1 MKKFKILGFIVLIL
15 IIVVLSYSIYVLAKE
30 NPQENQENKILS
42 EIRYVEAEF
51 TDLFNTM
58 NNIETRNYG
67 VEIDELSKETAEK
80 MKESESSSSGGGGQ
94 SSSSGSGS
102 SGTEESSSNTSSG
115 ENGETNQDSEKYD
128 LKLNGVLTTTKD
140 INWDIV
146 KSEVENLY
154 TSIPT
159 MTMDLYQLNINK
171 DEILNFNKEIDNLVT
186 VVNEENKESTLQ
198 TLSVIYDYLPKFLKS
213 AKGEDVIYKK
223 VVATKAN
230 IFKGYSK
237 LDSGKWD
244 EISQDIQNGINTF
257 TELLSNPDVIN
268 SNNQYSVNKIYIMLN
283 ELQNAV
289 NMQDVSVFLIKYKNL
304 IEEIEAI

>member
-30 NPQENQENKILS
+30 NPQENKILS

-67 VEIDELSKETAEK
+67 IEIDELSKETAEK
-80 MKESESSSSGGGGQ
+80 MKESESSSSGGGQ

-128 LKLNGVLTTTKD
+128 SKLNGVLTTTKD

-159 MTMDLYQLNINK
+159 MTMDLYQLDINK

-198 TLSVIYDYLPKFLKS
+198 TLSVIYDYLPKFLES

-223 VVATKAN
+223 VVVTKAN

-244 EISQDIQNGINTF
+244 EISQDIQNGVNTF

>member
-67 VEIDELSKETAEK
+67 IEIDELSKETAEK
-80 MKESESSSSGGGGQ
+80 MKESESSSSGGGQ

-198 TLSVIYDYLPKFLKS
+198 ILSVIYDYLPKFLES

-223 VVATKAN
+223 VVVTKAN

-244 EISQDIQNGINTF
+244 EISQDIQNGVNTF

>member
-67 VEIDELSKETAEK
+67 IEIDELSKETAEK
-80 MKESESSSSGGGGQ
+80 MKESESSSSGGGQ

-102 SGTEESSSNTSSG
+102 SGTEKSSSNTSSG

-198 TLSVIYDYLPKFLKS
+198 ILSVIYDYLPKFLES

-223 VVATKAN
+223 VVVTKAN

-244 EISQDIQNGINTF
+244 EISQDIQNGVNTF

-289 NMQDVSVFLIKYKNL
+289 NMQDVSVFLIKYRNL

>member
-15 IIVVLSYSIYVLAKE
+15 IILVLSYSIYVLAKE

-67 VEIDELSKETAEK
+67 IEIDELSKETAEK
-80 MKESESSSSGGGGQ
+80 MKESESSSSGGGQ

-102 SGTEESSSNTSSG
+102 SGTEKSSSNTSSG

-198 TLSVIYDYLPKFLKS
+198 ILSVIYDYLPKFLES

-223 VVATKAN
+223 VVVTKAN

-244 EISQDIQNGINTF
+244 EISQDIQNGVNTF

>member
-67 VEIDELSKETAEK
+67 IEIDELSKETAEK
-80 MKESESSSSGGGGQ
+80 MKESESSSSEGGQ

-198 TLSVIYDYLPKFLKS
+198 ILSVIYDYLPKFLES

-223 VVATKAN
+223 VVVTKAN

-244 EISQDIQNGINTF
+244 EISQDIQNGVNTF

>member
-1 MKKFKILGFIVLIL
+1 MKKFKTIGYIVLIL
-15 IIVVLSYSIYVLAKE
+15 IIAILSYSIYSVAKE
-30 NPQENQENKILS
+30 DPEKDSKNKILS

-80 MKESESSSSGGGGQ
+80 MKEESSSSQSGDKSSGA
-94 SSSSGSGS
+94 SSSSGS
-102 SGTEESSSNTSSG
+102 EQSSSDSTSG
-115 ENGETNQDSEKYD
+115 EVGTNNQDSEKYD
-128 LKLNGVLTTTKD
+128 LKLNGVLTKKED

-159 MTMDLYQLNINK
+159 MTMDLYQLDINK

-186 VVNEENKESTLQ
+186 AVDDENKENTLQ
-198 TLSVIYDYLPKFLKS
+198 ILSTIYDYFPKFLE
-213 AKGEDVIYKK
+213 ATDGEDIIYIK
-223 VVATKAN
+223 VVQTKTN
-230 IFKGYSK
+230 IFKAYSK
-237 LDSGKWD
+237 LDLGNWN
-244 EISQDIQNGINTF
+244 EISSDIKNGINVF
-257 TELLSNPDVIN
+257 TELLSDTSVIN
-268 SNNQYSVNKIYIMLN
+268 SNNQYSVNKVYIMLN

-289 NMQDVSVFLIKYKNL
+289 SIQDISVFLIKYKNL
-304 IEEIEAI
+304 IEEIEGI

>member
-159 MTMDLYQLNINK
+159 MTMDLYQLDINK

>member
-67 VEIDELSKETAEK
+67 IEIDELSKETAEK
-80 MKESESSSSGGGGQ
+80 MKESESSSSGGSQ

-198 TLSVIYDYLPKFLKS
+198 TLSVIYDYLPKFLES

-223 VVATKAN
+223 VVETKAN

>member
-67 VEIDELSKETAEK
+67 IEIDELSKETAEK
-80 MKESESSSSGGGGQ
+80 MKESESSSSGGGQ

-102 SGTEESSSNTSSG
+102 SGTEKSSSNTSSG

-159 MTMDLYQLNINK
+159 MTMDLYQLDINK

-198 TLSVIYDYLPKFLKS
+198 ILSVIYDYLPKFLES

-223 VVATKAN
+223 VVVTKAN

-244 EISQDIQNGINTF
+244 EISQDIQNGVNTF

-289 NMQDVSVFLIKYKNL
+289 NMQDVSVFLIKYRNL

>member
-67 VEIDELSKETAEK
+67 IEIDELSKETAEK
-80 MKESESSSSGGGGQ
+80 MKESESSSSGGGQ

-159 MTMDLYQLNINK
+159 MTMDLYQLDINK

-198 TLSVIYDYLPKFLKS
+198 TLSVIYDYLHKFLES
-213 AKGEDVIYKK
+213 AKGEDVISQKSSS
-223 VVATKAN
+223 N
-230 IFKGYSK
+230 KGK
-237 LDSGKWD
+237 
-244 EISQDIQNGINTF
+244 
-257 TELLSNPDVIN
+257 
-268 SNNQYSVNKIYIMLN
+268 YI
-283 ELQNAV
+283 
-289 NMQDVSVFLIKYKNL
+289 
-304 IEEIEAI
+304 

>member
-67 VEIDELSKETAEK
+67 IEIDELSKETAEK
-80 MKESESSSSGGGGQ
+80 MKESESSSSGGSQ

-159 MTMDLYQLNINK
+159 MTMDLYQLDINK

-198 TLSVIYDYLPKFLKS
+198 TLSVIYDYLPKFLES

-223 VVATKAN
+223 VVVTKAN

>member
-67 VEIDELSKETAEK
+67 IEIDELSKETAEK
-80 MKESESSSSGGGGQ
+80 MKESESSSSGGGQ

-159 MTMDLYQLNINK
+159 MTMDLYQLDINK

-198 TLSVIYDYLPKFLKS
+198 ILSVIYDYLPKFLES

-223 VVATKAN
+223 VVVTKAN

>member
-15 IIVVLSYSIYVLAKE
+15 IIVVLSYSIYVLTKE

-80 MKESESSSSGGGGQ
+80 MKESESSSSEGGQ

-198 TLSVIYDYLPKFLKS
+198 ILSVIYDYLPKFLES

-223 VVATKAN
+223 VVVTKAN

-244 EISQDIQNGINTF
+244 EISQDIQNGVNTF

>member
-67 VEIDELSKETAEK
+67 IEIDELSKETAEK
-80 MKESESSSSGGGGQ
+80 MKESESSSSGGGQ

-159 MTMDLYQLNINK
+159 MTMDLYQLDINK
-171 DEILNFNKEIDNLVT
+171 DGILNFNKEIDNLVT

-198 TLSVIYDYLPKFLKS
+198 ILSVIYDYLPKFLES

-223 VVATKAN
+223 VVVTKAN

>member
-80 MKESESSSSGGGGQ
+80 MKESESSSSGGGQ

-102 SGTEESSSNTSSG
+102 SGTEKSSSNTSSG

-159 MTMDLYQLNINK
+159 MTMDLYQLDINK

-198 TLSVIYDYLPKFLKS
+198 TLSVIYDYLPKFLES

-223 VVATKAN
+223 VVVTKAN

-244 EISQDIQNGINTF
+244 EISQDIQNGVNTF

>member
-67 VEIDELSKETAEK
+67 IEIDELSKETAEK
-80 MKESESSSSGGGGQ
+80 MKESESSSSGGGQ

-128 LKLNGVLTTTKD
+128 SKLNGVLTTTKD

-159 MTMDLYQLNINK
+159 MTMDLYQLDINK

-198 TLSVIYDYLPKFLKS
+198 TLSVIYDYLPKFLES

-223 VVATKAN
+223 VVVTKAN

-244 EISQDIQNGINTF
+244 EISQDIQNGVNTF

>member
-15 IIVVLSYSIYVLAKE
+15 IILVLSYSIYVLAKE

-67 VEIDELSKETAEK
+67 IEIDELSKETAEK
-80 MKESESSSSGGGGQ
+80 MKESESSSSEGGQ

-198 TLSVIYDYLPKFLKS
+198 ILSVIYDYLPKFLES

-223 VVATKAN
+223 VVVTKAN

-244 EISQDIQNGINTF
+244 EISQDIQNGVNTF

>member
-67 VEIDELSKETAEK
+67 IEIDELSKETAEK
-80 MKESESSSSGGGGQ
+80 MKESESSSSEGGQ

-159 MTMDLYQLNINK
+159 MTMDLYQLDINK
-171 DEILNFNKEIDNLVT
+171 DEILNFNKEIDNVVT
-186 VVNEENKESTLQ
+186 VVNEEKKESTLQ
-198 TLSVIYDYLPKFLKS
+198 TLSVIYDYLPKFLES

-223 VVATKAN
+223 VVVTKAN

-244 EISQDIQNGINTF
+244 EISQDIQNGVNTF

-289 NMQDVSVFLIKYKNL
+289 NMQDVSVFLIKYRNL

>member
-1 MKKFKILGFIVLIL
+1 MKKFKTLGYIVLIL
-15 IIVVLSYSIYVLAKE
+15 IIAILSYSIYSVAKE
-30 NPQENQENKILS
+30 NLEEDSKKKILS

-67 VEIDELSKETAEK
+67 IEIDELSKETEEK
-80 MKESESSSSGGGGQ
+80 MKESGSSSSGQSGNGSSSS
-94 SSSSGSGS
+94 SSSSGS
-102 SGTEESSSNTSSG
+102 EQSSSDSASG
-115 ENGETNQDSEKYD
+115 EVGTNNQDSEKYD
-128 LKLNGVLTTTKD
+128 LKLNGVLTKKED

-146 KSEVENLY
+146 KSEVESLY

-159 MTMDLYQLNINK
+159 MTMDLYQLDINK

-186 VVNEENKESTLQ
+186 VVNDENKENTLQ
-198 TLSVIYDYLPKFLKS
+198 TLSTIYDYFPKFLE
-213 AKGEDVIYKK
+213 ATDGEDIIYKK
-223 VVATKAN
+223 VVETKAN

-237 LDSGKWD
+237 LDLGNWS
-244 EISQDIQNGINTF
+244 EISTDIQNGVNTF
-257 TELLSNPDVIN
+257 TELLSDTSVVN
-268 SNNQYSVNKIYIMLN
+268 SNNQYSVNKVYIMLN

-289 NMQDVSVFLIKYKNL
+289 NIQDVSVFLIKYRNL

>member
-67 VEIDELSKETAEK
+67 IEIDELSKETAEK
-80 MKESESSSSGGGGQ
+80 MKESESSSSGGGQ

-159 MTMDLYQLNINK
+159 MTMDLYQLDINK

-198 TLSVIYDYLPKFLKS
+198 TLSVIYDYLPKFLES

-223 VVATKAN
+223 VVVTKAN

-244 EISQDIQNGINTF
+244 EISQDIQNGVNTF

-304 IEEIEAI
+304 IEEVEAI

>member
-67 VEIDELSKETAEK
+67 IEIDELSKETAEK
-80 MKESESSSSGGGGQ
+80 MKESESSSSGGGQ

-128 LKLNGVLTTTKD
+128 SKLNGVLTTTKD

-159 MTMDLYQLNINK
+159 MTMDLYQLDINK

-198 TLSVIYDYLPKFLKS
+198 TLSVIYDYLPKFLES

-223 VVATKAN
+223 VVVTKAN

-244 EISQDIQNGINTF
+244 EISQDIQNGVNTF

-304 IEEIEAI
+304 IEEVEAI

>member
-15 IIVVLSYSIYVLAKE
+15 IILVLSYSIYVLAKE

-67 VEIDELSKETAEK
+67 IEIDELSKETAEK
-80 MKESESSSSGGGGQ
+80 MKESESSSSGGGQ

-102 SGTEESSSNTSSG
+102 SGTEKSSSNTSSG

-159 MTMDLYQLNINK
+159 MTMDLYQLNTNK
-171 DEILNFNKEIDNLVT
+171 DEILKFNQEIDNLVT

-198 TLSVIYDYLPKFLKS
+198 TLSVIYDYLPKFLES

-223 VVATKAN
+223 VVETKAN

-244 EISQDIQNGINTF
+244 EISQDIQNGVNTF

-289 NMQDVSVFLIKYKNL
+289 NMRDVSVFLIKYKNL

>member
-80 MKESESSSSGGGGQ
+80 MKESESSSSGGGQ

-102 SGTEESSSNTSSG
+102 SGTEKSSSNTSSG

-198 TLSVIYDYLPKFLKS
+198 TLSVIYDYLPKFLES

-223 VVATKAN
+223 VVVTKAN

-244 EISQDIQNGINTF
+244 EISQDIQNGVNTF

>member
-67 VEIDELSKETAEK
+67 IEIDELSKETAEK
-80 MKESESSSSGGGGQ
+80 MKESESSSSGGGQ

-159 MTMDLYQLNINK
+159 MTMDLYQLDINK

-198 TLSVIYDYLPKFLKS
+198 ILSVIYDYLPKFLES

-223 VVATKAN
+223 VVVTKAN

-244 EISQDIQNGINTF
+244 EISQDIQNGVNTF

-268 SNNQYSVNKIYIMLN
+268 SNNQYSVNKIYIML
-283 ELQNAV
+283 
-289 NMQDVSVFLIKYKNL
+289 K
-304 IEEIEAI
+304 

>member
-67 VEIDELSKETAEK
+67 IEIDELSKETAEK

-198 TLSVIYDYLPKFLKS
+198 ILSVIYDYLPKFLES

-223 VVATKAN
+223 VVVTKAN

-244 EISQDIQNGINTF
+244 EISQDIQNGVNTF

-304 IEEIEAI
+304 IEEVEAI

>member
-15 IIVVLSYSIYVLAKE
+15 IILVLSYSIYVLAKE

-67 VEIDELSKETAEK
+67 IEIDELSKETAEK
-80 MKESESSSSGGGGQ
+80 MKESESSSSGGGQ

-102 SGTEESSSNTSSG
+102 SGTEKSSSNTSSG

-198 TLSVIYDYLPKFLKS
+198 TLSVIYDYLPKFLES

-223 VVATKAN
+223 VVVTKAN

-244 EISQDIQNGINTF
+244 EISQDIQNGVNTF

>member
-67 VEIDELSKETAEK
+67 IEIDELSKETAEK
-80 MKESESSSSGGGGQ
+80 MKESESSSSGGGQ

-102 SGTEESSSNTSSG
+102 SGTEKSSSNTSSG

-198 TLSVIYDYLPKFLKS
+198 TLSVIYDYLPKFLES

-223 VVATKAN
+223 VVETKAN

-244 EISQDIQNGINTF
+244 EISQDIQNGVNTF

>member
-42 EIRYVEAEF
+42 EISYVEAEF

-67 VEIDELSKETAEK
+67 IEIDELSKETAEK
-80 MKESESSSSGGGGQ
+80 MKESESSSSEGGQ

-198 TLSVIYDYLPKFLKS
+198 TLSVIYDYLPKFLES

-223 VVATKAN
+223 VVETKAN

-244 EISQDIQNGINTF
+244 EISQDIQNGVNTF

>member
-67 VEIDELSKETAEK
+67 IEIDELSKETAEK
-80 MKESESSSSGGGGQ
+80 MKESESSSSGGGQ

-102 SGTEESSSNTSSG
+102 SGTEKSSSNTSSG

-128 LKLNGVLTTTKD
+128 SKLNGVLTTTKD

-198 TLSVIYDYLPKFLKS
+198 TLSVIYDYLPKFLES

-223 VVATKAN
+223 VVETKAN

>member
-67 VEIDELSKETAEK
+67 IEIDELSKETAEK
-80 MKESESSSSGGGGQ
+80 MKESESSSSEGGQ

-159 MTMDLYQLNINK
+159 MTMDLYQLDINK

-198 TLSVIYDYLPKFLKS
+198 ILSVIYDYLPKFLES

-223 VVATKAN
+223 VVETKAN

-244 EISQDIQNGINTF
+244 EISQDIQNGVNTF